1 MTTDSNKKTSKIV
14 EYFKLR
20 WYTITNFFLGILAY
34 AWLIVAS
41 LVVLVPVIWMISA
54 AFTRGNLLTSVPLI
68 PDPSKWSLS
77 NFEFIFSYK
86 SNPAQA
92 IADFPGA
99 FLRTSQIA
107 ILNTLGVTFFSV
119 LTGYAFARLRFKG
132 KKAMLL
138 TMMVLQMFPSFMGMV
153 ALFLLFRTFGILNNP
168 NYLALIYIAGSIPYN
183 TFLVRGFMRNIPKSL
198 DEAAAIDGASPLQIL
213 RLILFPLIVPIIGFL
228 AVSAFMGPWLDFILQ
243 ARFLQPENITVSVW
257 LFRTTDPFN
266 TLFYN
271 PLRFM
276 AGALLIAIPI
286 MVVQFFMQKYLVYG
300 LTSGAEKG

>member
-34 AWLIVAS
+34 AWLIAAS

-153 ALFLLFRTFGILNNP
+153 ALFLLFRTFGILNSP

-213 RLILFPLIVPIIGFL
+213 RIILLPLIVPIIGFL

-286 MVVQFFMQKYLVYG
+286 MIVQFFMQKYLVYG

>member
-153 ALFLLFRTFGILNNP
+153 ALFLLFRTFGILNSP

-213 RLILFPLIVPIIGFL
+213 RIILFPLIVPIIGFL

-286 MVVQFFMQKYLVYG
+286 MIIQFFMQKYLVYG
-300 LTSGAEKG
+300 LTTGAEKG

>member
-34 AWLIVAS
+34 AWLIAAS

-153 ALFLLFRTFGILNNP
+153 ALFLLFRTFGILNSP

-213 RLILFPLIVPIIGFL
+213 RIILFPLIVPIIGFL

-286 MVVQFFMQKYLVYG
+286 MIVQFFMQKYLVYG

>member
-1 MTTDSNKKTSKIV
+1 MTTDSNKKTSKFI

-34 AWLIVAS
+34 AWLIAAS

-54 AFTRGNLLTSVPLI
+54 AFTPKNLLSSVPII
-68 PDPSKWSLS
+68 PNPSEWSLA

-92 IADFPGA
+92 MADFPGA

-132 KKAMLL
+132 KKALLL

-153 ALFLLFRTFGILNNP
+153 ALFLLFRTFGILNSP

-213 RLILFPLIVPIIGFL
+213 RIILFPLIVPIIGFL

-286 MVVQFFMQKYLVYG
+286 MIVQFFMQKYLVYG

>member
-1 MTTDSNKKTSKIV
+1 MKYK
-14 EYFKLR
+14 
-20 WYTITNFFLGILAY
+20 ITNFFLALFSY
-34 AWLIVAS
+34 TWLIVAS
-41 LVVLVPVIWMISA
+41 FVVLVPVIWMISA
-54 AFTRGNLLTSVPLI
+54 ALTPGNLLSSVPLI
-68 PDPSKWSLS
+68 PDPSEWSLA
-77 NFEFIFSYK
+77 NFEFIFSYR
-86 SNPAQA
+86 SNPASQM
-92 IADFPGA
+92 ADFPGA
-99 FLRTSQIA
+99 FLRTLQIA
-107 ILNTLGVTFFSV
+107 LINTVGVTFLSV
-119 LTGYAFARLRFKG
+119 LTGFAFARLRFKG
-132 KKAMLL
+132 KKFMLL

-153 ALFLLFRTFGILNNP
+153 ALFLLFRTFGILNQP

-198 DEAAAIDGASPLQIL
+198 DESASIDGASPLQTL

-228 AVSAFMGPWLDFILQ
+228 AVGAFMGPWLDFILQ

-286 MVVQFFMQKYLVYG
+286 MVLQFFMQKYLVYG

>member
-34 AWLIVAS
+34 AWLIAAS

-153 ALFLLFRTFGILNNP
+153 ALFLLFRTFGILNSP

-213 RLILFPLIVPIIGFL
+213 RIILFPLIVPIIGFL

-286 MVVQFFMQKYLVYG
+286 MIIQFFMQKYLVYG
-300 LTSGAEKG
+300 LTTGAEKG

>member
-1 MTTDSNKKTSKIV
+1 MTTDSNKKDSRIV

-20 WYTITNFFLGILAY
+20 WYIFTNFFLGILAY
-34 AWLIVAS
+34 VWLILAS

-54 AFTRGNLLTSVPLI
+54 AFTQGNLLTSVPLI

-132 KKAMLL
+132 KKAMLI

-153 ALFLLFRTFGILNNP
+153 ALFLLFRTFGILNSP

-198 DEAAAIDGASPLQIL
+198 DEAAAIDGASPLQTL

-243 ARFLQPENITVSVW
+243 ARFLQPENMTVSVW

-276 AGALLIAIPI
+276 SGALLIAIPI

>member
-1 MTTDSNKKTSKIV
+1 
-14 EYFKLR
+14 
-20 WYTITNFFLGILAY
+20 
-34 AWLIVAS
+34 
-41 LVVLVPVIWMISA
+41 
-54 AFTRGNLLTSVPLI
+54 
-68 PDPSKWSLS
+68 
-77 NFEFIFSYK
+77 
-86 SNPAQA
+86 
-92 IADFPGA
+92 
-99 FLRTSQIA
+99 
-107 ILNTLGVTFFSV
+107 
-119 LTGYAFARLRFKG
+119 
-132 KKAMLL
+132 
-138 TMMVLQMFPSFMGMV
+138 MV
-153 ALFLLFRTFGILNNP
+153 ALFLLFRTFGILNSP

-198 DEAAAIDGASPLQIL
+198 DEAAAIDGASPLQTL

>member
-20 WYTITNFFLGILAY
+20 WYTITNFFLGILSY
-34 AWLIVAS
+34 AWLIAAS

-153 ALFLLFRTFGILNNP
+153 ALFLLFRTFGILNSP

-213 RLILFPLIVPIIGFL
+213 RIILFPLIVPIIGFL

-276 AGALLIAIPI
+276 AGALLIVIPI
-286 MVVQFFMQKYLVYG
+286 MIVQFFMQKYLVYG
-300 LTSGAEKG
+300 LTTGAEKG

>member
-1 MTTDSNKKTSKIV
+1 MKYKVTNIFLAIFS
-14 EYFKLR
+14 
-20 WYTITNFFLGILAY
+20 YT
-34 AWLIVAS
+34 WLIAAS
-41 LVVLVPVIWMISA
+41 FVVLVPVIWMISA

-68 PDPSKWSLS
+68 PDPSRWSLS
-77 NFEFIFSYK
+77 NFEFIFTYR
-86 SNPAQA
+86 SNPASQM
-92 IADFPGA
+92 ADFPGA
-99 FLRTSQIA
+99 FLRTLQIA
-107 ILNTLGVTFFSV
+107 ILTTVGVTFFSV
-119 LTGYAFARLRFKG
+119 ITGFAFARLRFKG
-132 KKAMLL
+132 KKFMLL

-153 ALFLLFRTFGILNNP
+153 ALFLLFRTFGILNKP

-198 DEAAAIDGASPLQIL
+198 DESAAIDGASPLQTL
-213 RLILFPLIVPIIGFL
+213 RLILFPLIIPIIGFL
-228 AVSAFMGPWLDFILQ
+228 AVGAFMGPWLDFILQ

-286 MVVQFFMQKYLVYG
+286 MVLQFFMQKYLVYG

>member
-20 WYTITNFFLGILAY
+20 WYTITNFFLGTLAY

-153 ALFLLFRTFGILNNP
+153 ALFLLFRTFGILNSP

-286 MVVQFFMQKYLVYG
+286 MIVQFFMQKYLVYG

>member
-1 MTTDSNKKTSKIV
+1 MKRKFTDVLLS
-14 EYFKLR
+14 
-20 WYTITNFFLGILAY
+20 ILSY
-34 AWLIVAS
+34 SWLIISAV
-41 LVVLVPVIWMISA
+41 VVLVPLLWMISA
-54 AFTRGNLLTSVPLI
+54 AFTSGKLLSGVPLF
-68 PDPSKWSLS
+68 PDPSRFSL
-77 NFEFIFSYK
+77 EHYQFIFSYR

-92 IADFPGA
+92 LADFPGA
-99 FLRTSQIA
+99 FVRTLQIA
-107 ILNTLGVTFFSV
+107 ILNTIGVAFFSV
-119 LTGYAFARLRFKG
+119 TTGYAFARLRFKG
-132 KKAMLL
+132 KKNMLL

-153 ALFLLFRTFGILNNP
+153 ALFLLFRTFGFLNKP
-168 NYLALIYIAGSIPYN
+168 NYLALIYTAGSIPYN

-213 RLILFPLIVPIIGFL
+213 RMILFPLIVPIIGFISI
-228 AVSAFMGPWLDFILQ
+228 SAFMAPWLDFILQ
-243 ARFLQPENITVSVW
+243 YRFLQPERMTVAVW

-286 MVVQFFMQKYLVYG
+286 MIIQFFMQRYMVYG

>member
-1 MTTDSNKKTSKIV
+1 MKYKI
-14 EYFKLR
+14 
-20 WYTITNFFLGILAY
+20 INFFLATLSY
-34 AWLIVAS
+34 AWLVAAS
-41 LVVLVPVIWMISA
+41 LVVLVPVVWMVSA

-68 PDPSKWSLS
+68 PDPSNWSLS
-77 NFEFIFSYK
+77 NFEFIFSYR
-86 SNPAQA
+86 SNPASQM
-92 IADFPGA
+92 ADFPGA
-99 FLRTSQIA
+99 FLRTFQIA
-107 ILNTLGVTFFSV
+107 IINTVGVTIFSV
-119 LTGYAFARLRFKG
+119 ITGFAFARLRFKG

-153 ALFLLFRTFGILNNP
+153 ALFLLFRTFGILNQP

-198 DEAAAIDGASPLQIL
+198 DESAAIDGASPLQIL
-213 RLILFPLIVPIIGFL
+213 RLILFPLIIPIIGFL
-228 AVSAFMGPWLDFILQ
+228 AVGAFMGPWLDFILQ

-276 AGALLIAIPI
+276 AGALLIAVPI
-286 MVVQFFMQKYLVYG
+286 MILQFFMQKYLVYG

>member
-34 AWLIVAS
+34 AWLIAAS
-41 LVVLVPVIWMISA
+41 LVVIVPVIWMISA

-132 KKAMLL
+132 KKALLL

-153 ALFLLFRTFGILNNP
+153 ALFLLFRTFGILNSP

-213 RLILFPLIVPIIGFL
+213 RIILFPLIVPIIGFL

-286 MVVQFFMQKYLVYG
+286 MIVQFFMQKYLVYG